1 MLDNVRKKKQ
11 YLYNV
16 KKKRKKIYLY
26 QVKRELIGLKQT
38 NIYDKKLDLKNKN

>member
-16 KKKRKKIYLY
+16 KKKRKKNYLY
-26 QVKRELIGLKQT
+26 QVKRNLIDLKQT
-38 NIYDKKLDLKNKN
+38 NREELKLDLKK